1 MLYLPTG
8 PAHNAARRGGELGI
22 VAAARS
28 RGGRCALL
36 AAAMVAPLMAAP
48 SDQNGSDGPQQ
59 VVNVNARYTVESVNV
74 LGGSNRSLSHSLRAE
89 LDHVVGQKMDHPR
102 LEQLAGR
109 IKKELQVADVSVHV
123 AKGSRQDFVTV
134 TFEVTKGTERAVDLE
149 IAKFLYDS
157 REGWSGEGDATIHAD
172 GNAFTFGIVSD
183 DDLLPERYSGIRA
196 KVERNSVGTDRL
208 SVRFEFDNFHDQLDS
223 DAASELSPGEMEMY
237 RSRQVYSPEAT
248 LVIARPLELDFGTR
262 FSRFRLS
269 TPASRTESSNAVV
282 STLRYHPRW
291 GSAEDPKHPGDP
303 EQEVEASYS
312 VEAAT
317 HVLAS
322 DPAYTSHTLRAH
334 YRFHHLRNLVDVRFL
349 AGKITGL
356 APLFDRFVLG
366 NSSTLRGWDKYDLDP
381 FGGSRVVYG
390 SVNYNYRFLE
400 VFYDTGAIWSHPQDR
415 QQRQSVGV
423 GLKKDN
429 FQLAVAL
436 PLRDGRTE
444 PVFYAGMNF

>member
-1 MLYLPTG
+1 MRVLYM
-8 PAHNAARRGGELGI
+8 
-22 VAAARS
+22 
-28 RGGRCALL
+28 L
-36 AAAMVAPLMAAP
+36 AAAMVAPLMATP
-48 SDQNGSDGPQQ
+48 SDQDGSDGPQE
-59 VVNVNARYTVESVNV
+59 VANVNARYTVESVNV
-74 LGGSNRSLSHSLRAE
+74 MGSSDRSLSHSLRAD
-89 LDHVVGQKMDHPR
+89 LDHVVGQKLDHPR

-109 IKKELQVADVSVHV
+109 IKKELQVADVSVRV
-123 AKGSRQDFVTV
+123 AKGSRQDFVAV
-134 TFEVTKGTERAVDLE
+134 TFEVTKGTERTVDLE

-172 GNAFTFGIVSD
+172 RTAFTFGVVSD

-208 SVRFEFDNFHDQLDS
+208 SVGFEFDDFHDQLDS
-223 DAASELSPGEMEMY
+223 DAASELSPGEVEMY
-237 RSRQVYSPEAT
+237 RDRQVYSPEAT
-248 LVIARPLELDFGTR
+248 LVIAQSLELDFGTR

-317 HVLAS
+317 HVLES
-322 DPAYTSHTLRAH
+322 DPAYTRHEVRAH

-400 VFYDTGAIWSHPQDR
+400 VFYDTGAIWDRPQDR
-415 QQRQSVGV
+415 QPRQSAGV
-423 GLKKDN
+423 GLKKDI

-436 PLRDGRTE
+436 PLRDGRVE